1 MAMKTA
7 MQTQHKL
14 LTALVLATLVSS
26 PLAFGQEFGQD
37 SPMALAAYVPNELP
51 VDSAAVPPAPA
62 QSTFSQQE
70 LDQMVAPIA
79 LYPDQLLS
87 QILMAAT
94 YPLEIVQAARW
105 VRDNSSLQGEEAV
118 RAADSQQ
125 QDWDP
130 SVKSLVAFPQVLAMM
145 NENITW
151 TERLGNAF
159 LGQQAQVALSVQNL
173 RQRAEASGNL
183 ASGAQMRVEQ
193 QSGDIAIAPA
203 NPQLVYAPYYD
214 PNTVYGDWP
223 WQAYPPV
230 YFRPLY
236 GYYPQPGLS
245 FYWGS
250 AIALSAG
257 FFFGAFDWHHHYVS
271 IVNTRPFYYHGG
283 GFGGRGWGPVAGAGP
298 WQHDAGHRHGV
309 AYNNANQQSGR
320 TGQGF
325 GNQGFGGQAAAA
337 PRFQAPV
344 QSRSFERAPAP
355 RFEEPVARER
365 QTVGF
370 NQAGG
375 AAYMSQVRSFAA
387 PVQFQPHGFAP
398 APQYAFHNAAAVQSF
413 AGGGSYSRSYSYS
426 RPGMSSASFAHSAPS
441 SRGGGGGHSSSGGGH
456 GGHRR

>member
-1 MAMKTA
+1 
-7 MQTQHKL
+7 MQTERKL

-26 PLAFGQEFGQD
+26 PLAFGED

-51 VDSAAVPPAPA
+51 ADSAAAPPAPA

-94 YPLEIVQAARW
+94 YPLEVVQAARF
-105 VRDNSSLQGEEAV
+105 VRDNPGLKGEEAV
-118 RAADSQQ
+118 HAADQ

-145 NENITW
+145 NENINW

-159 LGQQAQVALSVQNL
+159 LGQQAQVTLSVQNL

-183 ASGAQMRVEQ
+183 ASNAQMQVQ
-193 QSGDIAIAPA
+193 QQGTDIAIAPA

-236 GYYPQPGLS
+236 GYYPQPGFS
-245 FYWGS
+245 FYWGP

-257 FFFGAFDWHHHYVS
+257 FFFGAFDWRHHYVS
-271 IVNTRPFYYHGG
+271 VVNTRPFYYHGG
-283 GFGGRGWGPVAGAGP
+283 GFGGRGWGSVAGAGP
-298 WQHDAGHRHGV
+298 WQHRGGYHNGV
-309 AYNNANQQSGR
+309 ANNAQQQSGR
-320 TGQGF
+320 SGQGF
-325 GNQGFGGQAAAA
+325 AGSTSGWHGQSA
-337 PRFQAPV
+337 PAPSQRFQAPV
-344 QSRSFERAPAP
+344 QSRAFAGAPAQ
-355 RFEEPVARER
+355 RFDEPISRER

-370 NQAGG
+370 NNGG
-375 AAYMSQVRSFAA
+375 SAYMAQARSFASPA
-387 PVQFQPHGFAP
+387 PYQSRGFAP
-398 APQYAFHNAAAVQSF
+398 APQYSFHNAAVQSF
-413 AGGGSYSRSYSYS
+413 SGVASYSHANSYS
-426 RPGMSSASFAHSAPS
+426 RPGASAPS
-441 SRGGGGGHSSSGGGH
+441 FSHSSSSGSVSHGGGGGGHASGGGH
-456 GGHRR
+456 GGGHRR